1 MTRYAFFEGEIRP
14 IEEARISVRTHAFNY
29 GTGWFGGLRG
39 YWNEAQGQLYVFR
52 IYDHYKRFLQ
62 SGSLLYA
69 SACPTASTIWSRS
82 RWNCCAG
89 KAGARIATSAPWATR
104 PMN

>member
-52 IYDHYKRFLQ
+52 IYDHYKRFPAERQPALRQPALQ
-62 SGSLLYA
+62 HRRSGRDHAGTAAPGRLARGLLH
-69 SACPTASTIWSRS
+69 PPRGLQG
-82 RWNCCAG
+82 R
-89 KAGARIATSAPWATR
+89 
-104 PMN
+104 